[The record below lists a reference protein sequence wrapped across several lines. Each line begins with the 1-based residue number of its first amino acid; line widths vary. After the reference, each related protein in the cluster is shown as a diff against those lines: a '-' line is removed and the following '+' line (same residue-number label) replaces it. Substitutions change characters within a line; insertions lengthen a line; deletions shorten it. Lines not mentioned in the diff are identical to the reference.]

1 MEVDPSWTVLQP
13 GLYSDKNGT
22 LHIDAVRYLMH
33 CGYVP
38 SEKNQDT
45 LIRAFQGMTGG
56 PPVRVEIDGKE
67 TTEF

>member
-1 MEVDPSWTVLQP
+1 MKIDPTWQVLQP
-13 GLYSDKNGT
+13 GLYADKNGT

-45 LIRAFQGMTGG
+45 LIRAFQNMKCG
-56 PPVRVEIDGKE
+56 PRVRVEIDGKE
-67 TTEF
+67 QP